1 MFLALGVVYLLP
13 HSGGCH
19 LLPPSGTL
27 QGCDAVLQRGPC
39 LQDKCSRS
47 EGRWLWGNGGVGSS
61 GGHRGSRWGLGDPH
75 CCMDP
80 RPRGPSLP
88 FPLAP
93 QAHLAL
99 VLGGP
104 APVLPSSSPSHHE
117 GPGQRAWLLCCL
129 SPLGVPHWGQWRWGL
144 PPRATGVRPGSVWE
158 DWRRGW
164 GCSLEQG
171 RATSPV
177 LGDLSARG

>member
-27 QGCDAVLQRGPC
+27 QGCDAVLQRGPR

-88 FPLAP
+88 LPLAP

-99 VLGGP
+99 VLARPPPTARGLAGEHGCSAACLLWGPHTGASGDGG
-104 APVLPSSSPSHHE
+104 
-117 GPGQRAWLLCCL
+117 
-129 SPLGVPHWGQWRWGL
+129 
-144 PPRATGVRPGSVWE
+144 PPRATGARSGPVWE
-158 DWRRGW
+158 EGRG
-164 GCSLEQG
+164 CRLEQG
-171 RATSPV
+171 RAGWAPSSGV
-177 LGDLSARG
+177 